1 MISTVVKH
9 DGRTEPFSATKL
21 NRLAEYAAVDPTM
34 MSDISLNTLKNLY
47 DGVSTQEILES
58 MIRYCLLKE
67 DLAYT
72 RAAARLEE
80 AIILKN
86 AERLGIDGVDDF
98 KGSMEQLIELGLWCE
113 VTLPKYNP
121 EWENWLI
128 ELSNIPLE
136 YWTIKQWSD
145 KYCTKYEGLCVEPV
159 ALGAIGIGLAHHG
172 DTQLALDT
180 ARAIVRG
187 KINLPT
193 PALNGGR
200 TGDFDSVSCCVISGG
215 DNTHSLGVA
224 DHIAYEMTAKKAGI
238 GIELD
243 TRSKGAPVKNG
254 RVEHLGKHSL
264 YKRIDSAVKA
274 LTQQTRGGSATVSY
288 KCIDPEIQKLLQWKT
303 QKVDIEER
311 IDKLDYSFCIND
323 AFMEAVIAKREW
335 KLYDLLEAP
344 KMHELFFSKEKV
356 TLAEWEAEGSKY
368 KSAGSVDALSLLKQ
382 FLTARQETGR
392 VYCFNASRA
401 NSHTPFEDPIR
412 LSNLCV
418 APETPILTRNGY
430 VPIAELEGSK
440 VEVWNGEEFT
450 TTTVRK
456 TGTSQKLVRVV
467 TDSGQ
472 ELECTEYHKFY
483 VQVGHGKGKVV
494 EKRAHE
500 LQAGDKLIKFDL
512 PVIEGSEDL
521 PLAYQNG
528 FFSGDGCQVGK
539 DRRVYLYGE
548 KRDLL
553 GKFSFTGLQEQPEQ
567 NRVYGNVAGLR
578 DKFFVPDNTYSIE
591 SRLQWLAGYMD
602 ADGCIYRNGTNEQL
616 VAVSVEKEFLKDVQL
631 MLQTLG
637 VDSKVVKHMKSGK
650 QLLPLNDGSGN
661 VGYFN
666 CKESYR
672 LIVTSNGLFKL
683 SELGFST
690 ERLSWKPRKPQRDA
704 KRFIKVVEVL
714 DEGRVDDTFCF
725 TEEKRGMGM
734 FAGILTG
741 QCQEIFLPTKP
752 YVDMLDLYVGDENGD
767 SIGETAFCSLSAI
780 NYANVEEHE
789 IEHIV
794 EVALRT
800 VDSMIEKAPG
810 LTEPMKKQML
820 KRRSVGI
827 GITGLA
833 QFLYKNGLDYDGSPE
848 SLEAVSRLAEQHM
861 FFLYKAS
868 IKMAKE
874 AGESVT
880 GITDWLPIDT
890 RVNKKYEPI
899 MSWESIRGLPRR
911 HSVLVAH
918 MPTESSAVFSGASN
932 GLYPPRERVIY
943 KKART
948 GNVQFIVDQENFLTA
963 WEVPNTRHMQYYSRV
978 QDWTDQGISAD
989 TYVVPENYPNGK
1001 VPMSELIKQI
1011 IYFWKSG
1018 TKSLYY
1024 QNTKDKTSKTAQDA
1038 IAAANAE
1045 VDEGCE
1051 GGCKL

>member
-21 NRLAEYAAVDPTM
+21 NRLAEFAAVDPTM

-121 EWENWLI
+121 EWENWLL

-412 LSNLCV
+412 LSNLC
-418 APETPILTRNGY
+418 
-430 VPIAELEGSK
+430 
-440 VEVWNGEEFT
+440 
-450 TTTVRK
+450 
-456 TGTSQKLVRVV
+456 
-467 TDSGQ
+467 
-472 ELECTEYHKFY
+472 
-483 VQVGHGKGKVV
+483 
-494 EKRAHE
+494 
-500 LQAGDKLIKFDL
+500 
-512 PVIEGSEDL
+512 
-521 PLAYQNG
+521 
-528 FFSGDGCQVGK
+528 
-539 DRRVYLYGE
+539 
-548 KRDLL
+548 
-553 GKFSFTGLQEQPEQ
+553 
-567 NRVYGNVAGLR
+567 
-578 DKFFVPDNTYSIE
+578 
-591 SRLQWLAGYMD
+591 
-602 ADGCIYRNGTNEQL
+602 
-616 VAVSVEKEFLKDVQL
+616 
-631 MLQTLG
+631 
-637 VDSKVVKHMKSGK
+637 
-650 QLLPLNDGSGN
+650 
-661 VGYFN
+661 
-666 CKESYR
+666 
-672 LIVTSNGLFKL
+672 
-683 SELGFST
+683 
-690 ERLSWKPRKPQRDA
+690 
-704 KRFIKVVEVL
+704 
-714 DEGRVDDTFCF
+714 
-725 TEEKRGMGM
+725 
-734 FAGILTG
+734 
-741 QCQEIFLPTKP
+741 QEIFLPTKP

-767 SIGETAFCSLSAI
+767 SVGETAFCSLSAI

-810 LTEPMKKQML
+810 LTKPMKKQML

-861 FFLYKAS
+861 FYLYKAS

-890 RVNKKYEPI
+890 RINKKYEPI